1 MFMRFVDLT
10 IKPDSAAA
18 FVRFYEHR
26 IGPTLRAVDGCRFA
40 TLIHNTDAEGDF
52 MSFTLWDSAEKARA
66 WESSAAYTE
75 LLAENEPFEAVST
88 EWKIQLSAD
97 NTLEYRPVREEPV
110 VRAMPVAAG
119 SAGEQNIITDLSDDT
134 YIRILQSKVLPGK
147 FSELS
152 TLYNNELVPALLQVD
167 GCRAAFLIGMEEK
180 HEGLSITIWD
190 SHEQALAYESSGK
203 FAELLA
209 RAEPLLSSLYQ
220 WKMTLN
226 PSTRERTRTSDEVTV
241 KGYTV
246 IAGSKAK

>member
-10 IKPDSAAA
+10 IKPESAAA

-40 TLIHNTDAEGDF
+40 TLIHNTDVVGDF
-52 MSFTLWDSAEKARA
+52 MSFTLWESAEKAHA
-66 WESSAAYTE
+66 WESSQEYAG
-75 LLAENEPFEAVST
+75 LISENEPFEAVST

-110 VRAMPVAAG
+110 VQAMPVVAG
-119 SAGEQNIITDLSDDT
+119 TPEEDVLPELTDNT
-134 YIRILQSKVLPGK
+134 YIRILHSKVLPGK
-147 FSELS
+147 FNALS
-152 TLYNNELVPALLQVD
+152 ALYNDELVPALLQVD

-180 HEGLSITIWD
+180 HEGLSITVWD
-190 SHEQALAYESSGK
+190 SHEQAIAYERSGK
-203 FAELLA
+203 FSELLS
-209 RAEPLLSSLYQ
+209 RAEPMLSSLYQ

-241 KGYTV
+241 KGYSV
-246 IAGSKAK
+246 IAGSNLK

>member
-10 IKPDSAAA
+10 IKPESATA

-40 TLIHNTDAEGDF
+40 TLIHNTESEGDF
-52 MSFTLWDSAEKARA
+52 MSFTLWESADKAHA
-66 WESSAAYTE
+66 WEASDEYAR
-75 LLAENEPFEAVST
+75 LIAENEPFEAVST

-110 VRAMPVAAG
+110 VQAMPVVAG
-119 SAGEQNIITDLSDDT
+119 SAEESAIPELTDST
-134 YIRILQSKVLPGK
+134 YIRILHSKVQSGK
-147 FSELS
+147 FAELS
-152 TLYNNELVPALLQVD
+152 ALYNDELVPALLQVD

-203 FAELLA
+203 FADLLS

-226 PSTRERTRTSDEVTV
+226 PTARERTKTSDEVTV

-246 IAGSKAK
+246 IAGSKI

>member
-10 IKPDSAAA
+10 IKPESASA

-40 TLIHNTDAEGDF
+40 TLIHNTDVTGDF
-52 MSFTLWDSAEKARA
+52 MSFTLWESAEKAHA
-66 WESSAAYTE
+66 WEASSEYTS
-75 LLAENEPFEAVST
+75 LIAENEPFEAVST

-110 VRAMPVAAG
+110 VQAMPVVAG
-119 SAGEQNIITDLSDDT
+119 SPEENVIPELTDNT
-134 YIRILQSKVLPGK
+134 YLRILHSKVLPGK
-147 FSELS
+147 FQELS
-152 TLYNNELVPALLQVD
+152 TLYNNELVPALLKVD

-180 HEGLSITIWD
+180 HEGLSITVWD
-190 SHEQALAYESSGK
+190 SHEQAIAYESSGK
-203 FAELLA
+203 FPELLS
-209 RAEPLLSSLYQ
+209 RAEPMLSSLYQ

-226 PSTRERTRTSDEVTV
+226 PTTRERTRTSDEVTV

-246 IAGSKAK
+246 VAGSKM